1 MINTLIECRM
11 SPSNIAA
18 QHRGE
23 EVDTIWGR
31 GGWGWGWGGG
41 GAGGSYDLSTETAQW
56 VNTRG
61 RWGQCGAGGQQ
72 QTKQGE
78 GGGLLHCASS
88 VTEYRN
94 SQIGKNL
101 SVTRY
106 GWVNSLS
113 LAFVRCGAG
122 PGWGEGRDN
131 IYGVV
136 TRLSRWTPHR
146 HDPDLRQWYVT
157 NVASCKLN

>member
-31 GGWGWGWGGG
+31 AGRGWGGGGG

-61 RWGQCGAGGQQ
+61 R
-72 QTKQGE
+72 E
-78 GGGLLHCASS
+78 GS
-88 VTEYRN
+88 V
-94 SQIGKNL
+94 
-101 SVTRY
+101 
-106 GWVNSLS
+106 W
-113 LAFVRCGAG
+113 
-122 PGWGEGRDN
+122 
-131 IYGVV
+131 
-136 TRLSRWTPHR
+136 SRGSTA
-146 HDPDLRQWYVT
+146 D
-157 NVASCKLN
+157 